1 MIPMEFQNFLKFD
14 EIDTPNLTFAMKQ
27 YHEIKSKYKD
37 FILFFKMG
45 DFYETYFEDALTL
58 SGLTGITLTKRVFK
72 ALGTVLMAGIPH
84 KSINVYIEKLIKND
98 RKIVLTEEF
107 DGPDNKKIR
116 KVSKIYT
123 KGTLLDLEFL
133 NSEENNFIASIA
145 KSKDI
150 YAVCHADVSTGE
162 LFLCKG
168 NYEEIKSE
176 LARINPKELLVI
188 ENDKIEEEIYLP
200 YQFELLNYE
209 DSNASPLQKA
219 HFALIKYSKEILKE
233 YMPKFEEAKQ
243 YNINKNLIMDYL
255 SRKNLEITKNAYNNK
270 KEGSLLWAI
279 DKCKTPMGKRLL
291 SSYLS
296 CPLTDEEKIKE
307 RQNAVIELI
316 NNPQAAECLGN
327 LLNNAGDIS
336 RLSSRL
342 SNETITPFEFL
353 TVKDSIEI
361 IYKLNE
367 IQKTFNSKLLKI
379 TLKDEDKLIE
389 LYDLT
394 DKTIQNDSESLK
406 NGKIIKEGS
415 DSGFDLYNGEFTR
428 CKKELK
434 DYEKFLI
441 ENTNIKTLKIEN
453 KNASFSIKIPDTKT
467 KNIPSDFKI
476 KQKLKNETRYTT
488 DKLIFL
494 EEKYFSL
501 KSKLEEIKAL
511 VFENLKKHSK
521 ASTPVLR
528 EYAKKLALLDVL
540 YSFYKTSK
548 ENAFCIPTISKTN
561 KFKVEDGLHIAAK
574 KIYTN
579 YCPLSLDF
587 KNSNFILLTG
597 KNGSGKSTF
606 LKQIAS
612 SVILFQS
619 GCLVPAKAA
628 EIPIFNKLCT
638 VLEVKGEIINKK
650 STHQMQMKE
659 LSKILNSINDNTLIL
674 LDEIGKNTSYKEG
687 VALDFGII
695 KFLAGNTKAKTIFTT
710 HYHILCRLT
719 KELNENNTACMVIE
733 NENGRR
739 YIEQGET
746 EESGGIVSAK
756 EENLPDEILKTAE
769 ILLKKGF

>member
-1 MIPMEFQNFLKFD
+1 MGRPATTSSIGKVVLEKYS
-14 EIDTPNLTFAMKQ
+14 A
-27 YHEIKSKYKD
+27 IKSNP
-37 FILFFKMG
+37 F
-45 DFYETYFEDALTL
+45 
-58 SGLTGITLTKRVFK
+58 TKWFP
-72 ALGTVLMAGIPH
+72 A
-84 KSINVYIEKLIKND
+84 E
-98 RKIVLTEEF
+98 
-107 DGPDNKKIR
+107 
-116 KVSKIYT
+116 
-123 KGTLLDLEFL
+123 
-133 NSEENNFIASIA
+133 
-145 KSKDI
+145 
-150 YAVCHADVSTGE
+150 
-162 LFLCKG
+162 
-168 NYEEIKSE
+168 
-176 LARINPKELLVI
+176 
-188 ENDKIEEEIYLP
+188 
-200 YQFELLNYE
+200 
-209 DSNASPLQKA
+209 
-219 HFALIKYSKEILKE
+219 
-233 YMPKFEEAKQ
+233 
-243 YNINKNLIMDYL
+243 
-255 SRKNLEITKNAYNNK
+255 
-270 KEGSLLWAI
+270 
-279 DKCKTPMGKRLL
+279 GKR
-291 SSYLS
+291 
-296 CPLTDEEKIKE
+296 
-307 RQNAVIELI
+307 
-316 NNPQAAECLGN
+316 
-327 LLNNAGDIS
+327 
-336 RLSSRL
+336 
-342 SNETITPFEFL
+342 
-353 TVKDSIEI
+353 
-361 IYKLNE
+361 
-367 IQKTFNSKLLKI
+367 KI
-379 TLKDEDKLIE
+379 TLSFEKRKYCRKAFLFS
-389 LYDLT
+389 
-394 DKTIQNDSESLK
+394 SEV
-406 NGKIIKEGS
+406 
-415 DSGFDLYNGEFTR
+415 T
-428 CKKELK
+428 
-434 DYEKFLI
+434 EKFLI

-710 HYHILCRLT
+710 HYH
-719 KELNENNTACMVIE
+719 
-733 NENGRR
+733 
-739 YIEQGET
+739 EQGET

-769 ILLKKGF
+769 TLLKKGF